1 MPLVL
6 QPSLDALDK
15 NAILSHLEEKRS
27 RRMLAAI
34 EYHQGKNAKLANETD
49 KLRRRRMMF
58 YERLRKE
65 LLKFD
70 KASAKIDEIMDVI
83 DNLNN
88 EIGLTQDMMTLLDTE
103 EEDDS

>member
-1 MPLVL
+1 MPLIL

-15 NAILSHLEEKRS
+15 NAILNHIEEKRS

-34 EYHQGKNAKLANETD
+34 EYHQGKNAKLEHAAD
-49 KLRRRRMMF
+49 KLKRRRMMY

-70 KASAKIDEIMDVI
+70 AASKKIDEIMSTI
-83 DNLNN
+83 DNINN
-88 EIGLTQDMMTLLDTE
+88 EVGLTQDMMTLMDTE
-103 EEDDS
+103 AENE